1 MQQNKFIK
9 KLEKKAKAILTS
21 LTTENLINESTIK
34 EFSPEELFYQG
45 LVYTKNNFYN
55 DLNEELLKS
64 FEDYKEN
71 IDPIVFYENYIS
83 NIFKN
88 LYNNYIEKTF
98 NIKINKRIELNE
110 KNDEKF
116 KELKMY
122 IKKDNIEIL
131 SSSDLFYIY
140 KNDDVINNKKY
151 FNKTL
156 NQIKILFPE
165 NLINKNYSDYLYVTI
180 VDKDLV
186 KSINNKNGVN
196 FHDKGSIRAYLDT
209 TNNILIPD
217 LKTCEYNNN
226 YNNWKK
232 SNITDL
238 SKIIKIEEVNYT
250 DFKINEYLK
259 DSALFIVNNE
269 KSQNINYIDS
279 NKDLEKVDI
288 KFENLLYPLP
298 NNKIFSLS
306 FMDVINEDILFSFI
320 KYYNTG
326 DILEEQVSIK
336 EIGDFKVL
344 YNTKENKEVQ
354 TLNEFIFLE
363 NYKSETLYFP
373 QNILLLETKEG
384 KSYSSLLDIPEM
396 HYYQNDYNILTLL
409 PKNNEF
415 QKNIIRVN
423 FFIKK
428 YDKEIRNK
436 LKKDFYI
443 ISEEP
448 LLFKPD
454 FHKLKKYNQFIK
466 IEDMTEENFKN
477 IYKFMIKNIPEEI
490 ISKMED
496 NNKEYLNNIIL
507 VENYEISN
515 F

>member
-1 MQQNKFIK
+1 
-9 KLEKKAKAILTS
+9 
-21 LTTENLINESTIK
+21 
-34 EFSPEELFYQG
+34 
-45 LVYTKNNFYN
+45 
-55 DLNEELLKS
+55 
-64 FEDYKEN
+64 
-71 IDPIVFYENYIS
+71 
-83 NIFKN
+83 
-88 LYNNYIEKTF
+88 
-98 NIKINKRIELNE
+98 
-110 KNDEKF
+110 
-116 KELKMY
+116 
-122 IKKDNIEIL
+122 
-131 SSSDLFYIY
+131 
-140 KNDDVINNKKY
+140 
-151 FNKTL
+151 
-156 NQIKILFPE
+156 
-165 NLINKNYSDYLYVTI
+165 
-180 VDKDLV
+180 
-186 KSINNKNGVN
+186 
-196 FHDKGSIRAYLDT
+196 
-209 TNNILIPD
+209 
-217 LKTCEYNNN
+217 
-226 YNNWKK
+226 
-232 SNITDL
+232 
-238 SKIIKIEEVNYT
+238 
-250 DFKINEYLK
+250 
-259 DSALFIVNNE
+259 
-269 KSQNINYIDS
+269 
-279 NKDLEKVDI
+279 
-288 KFENLLYPLP
+288 
-298 NNKIFSLS
+298 
-306 FMDVINEDILFSFI
+306 
-320 KYYNTG
+320 
-326 DILEEQVSIK
+326 LEEQVSIK

-466 IEDMTEENFKN
+466 IEDMTEEKFKN

-490 ISKMED
+490 LSKMED